1 MYTSLKSLATDHSE
15 GQRSLQSGS
24 WREGLAT
31 TTPGAAPWASSP
43 SGPILASTPAI
54 EILLCFSMKASSC
67 VVHFWAVAAVGSCD
81 SAKPR
86 MILVSCIVCIN
97 LAVQHPR
104 KIRGS
109 VLGHRGQF
117 KHRLVAPDCSYV
129 ERIQNEELCGERQMR
144 SARLV
149 VAASLAKK
157 CRPRRLGWG
166 RQQAKRVVSVRF
178 DLAP

>member
-1 MYTSLKSLATDHSE
+1 M
-15 GQRSLQSGS
+15 
-24 WREGLAT
+24 
-31 TTPGAAPWASSP
+31 
-43 SGPILASTPAI
+43 
-54 EILLCFSMKASSC
+54 
-67 VVHFWAVAAVGSCD
+67 VHFWAVAAVGSCD

-86 MILVSCIVCIN
+86 MILVSCIVCTN

-117 KHRLVAPDCSYV
+117 KHRLVAPDFSCV

-149 VAASLAKK
+149 VAASLAKN
-157 CRPRRLGWG
+157 CRPIRLGWG
-166 RQQAKRVVSVRF
+166 RQQAKRVISVRF
-178 DLAP
+178 DLAL